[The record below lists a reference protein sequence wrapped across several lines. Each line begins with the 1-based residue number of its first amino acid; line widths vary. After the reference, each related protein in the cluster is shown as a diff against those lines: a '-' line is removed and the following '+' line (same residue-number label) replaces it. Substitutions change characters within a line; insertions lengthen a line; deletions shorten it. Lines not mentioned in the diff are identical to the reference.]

1 MEQLGNLAG
10 KCGIY
15 KITFPNGHYYY
26 GQSINMKTRKSRH
39 LFELTKGIHS
49 NSRLQNCYNKYKDFT
64 FDIIQECSKEEL
76 NSIETKYLFEHVD
89 NELCCNM
96 CREGKSRKGIEVSQ
110 DTRQKISD
118 YQRLIG
124 KVKPVYMYTRDNMFL
139 VAKYD
144 SITDA
149 AKAISCG
156 PKDIQK
162 SCKSMGFYNVKGY
175 KFLFGEQ
182 VDSFLNKVN
191 NLVKL

>member
-39 LFELTKGIHS
+39 LFELKKGVHS
-49 NSRLQNCYNKYKDFT
+49 NKRLQNCYNKYKDFT

-89 NELCCNM
+89 KDMCCNL
-96 CREGKSRKGIEVSQ
+96 CKEPNSRKGTTQ
-110 DTRQKISD
+110 DDDARKKISD
-118 YQRLIG
+118 YQHLIG

-149 AKAISCG
+149 TKAIGCG
-156 PKDIQK
+156 PKDVQK
-162 SCKSMGFYNVKGY
+162 SCKSNGKYNVKGY
-175 KFLFGEQ
+175 KFLFAQ
-182 VDSFLNKVN
+182 PVDNFINHIAQKV
-191 NLVKL
+191 KI

>member
-26 GQSINMKTRKSRH
+26 GQSINMRTRYSRH
-39 LFELTKGIHS
+39 LFELKKGVHS
-49 NSRLQNCYNKYKDFT
+49 NSRLQNCYNKYGQFY
-64 FDIIQECSKEEL
+64 FEIIQECQKEEL
-76 NSIETKYLFEHVD
+76 NSIETKYLFEHVNQD
-89 NELCCNM
+89 LCCNL
-96 CREGKSRKGIEVSQ
+96 CKEANSRKGTIQNESA
-110 DTRQKISD
+110 RQKISD

-182 VDSFLNKVN
+182 VDSFLNKVS
-191 NLVKL
+191 NLVTL